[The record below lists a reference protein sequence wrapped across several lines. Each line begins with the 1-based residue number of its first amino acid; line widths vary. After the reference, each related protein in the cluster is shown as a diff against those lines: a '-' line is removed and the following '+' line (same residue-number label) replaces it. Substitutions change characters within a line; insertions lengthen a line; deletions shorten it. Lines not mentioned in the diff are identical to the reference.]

1 MNLFLFVAITV
12 LSGLCD
18 AYGFSQAALIWSE
31 GGFSTS
37 AAVKSGIG
45 FIVGIA
51 LFWLALRFLGQLG
64 ITSATI
70 GALAWFAITAV
81 GTAVLSGDF
90 RNWDGLTWGLA
101 ITSMIAIA
109 GLLYQGR

>member
-1 MNLFLFVAITV
+1 MNLILFVVITV

-18 AYGFSQAALIWSE
+18 AYGFSQAALIWSG
-31 GGFSTS
+31 GGFSVS
-37 AAVKSGIG
+37 ATVKSGIG
-45 FIVGIA
+45 FVVGIA
-51 LFWLALRFLGQLG
+51 LFWIALRYLAQLG
-64 ITSATI
+64 VTSATI

-90 RNWDGLTWGLA
+90 RSWDGLTWALA
-101 ITSMIAIA
+101 IIAMIAIG